1 MKAICNAVI
10 LVCAAAL
17 LALPSVASGAAGKTH
32 EFKIGTIELEGSDD
46 YDLEVTTLQEDK
58 KPAGVAISAKKESLS
73 ATYEVQTERLP
84 GIHAAFGSLGRLDV
98 NFERHKKVVLHP
110 EPHCPW
116 VLEKGAFHGSFSF
129 VGEGGYTAV
138 EAVDPQGT
146 MFRLPHGFCGL
157 RDLRRK
163 RPFLGLEQR
172 VLVAES
178 SEDGRIVLF
187 RASQDEFVHRP
198 SFHASLSERGEG
210 MDILRSAKALGKKG
224 AFSSSGTSRGSVHP
238 PAPFV
243 GSALFR
249 DPAGAPATWGGSL
262 TVSFAGA
269 PEVALSG
276 EAFTAKLCPH
286 ISILSSCLKGR

>member
-1 MKAICNAVI
+1 MKARGIALV
-10 LVCAAAL
+10 LVCASVLAAL
-17 LALPSVASGAAGKTH
+17 PAIAGAAGKTH
-32 EFKIGTIELEGSDD
+32 EFKIGTIKLEGSND

-58 KPAGVAISAKKESLS
+58 KPAGVAISAKTGPLS
-73 ATYEVQTERLP
+73 AIYEVQTERLP

-98 NFERHKKVVLHP
+98 SFERRKKVVLHP

-116 VLEKGAFHGSFSF
+116 VLEKGAFRGSFSF

-138 EAVDPQGT
+138 EAVAPQGT
-146 MFRLPHGFCGL
+146 MFRLPHGFCGF

-163 RPFLGLEQR
+163 RPLLGLEQR
-172 VLVAES
+172 VLAAEG
-178 SEDGRIVLF
+178 SEEGRIVSF

-198 SFHASLSERGEG
+198 SFHASLSERSEG
-210 MDILRSAKALGKKG
+210 MDILRSVKTPGAKGS
-224 AFSSSGTSRGSVHP
+224 FSSSGTARGSVHP

-269 PEVALSG
+269 PEVALAG

-286 ISILSSCLKGR
+286 ISILSSCLKGH